1 MKRHL
6 SVQMN
11 VPPANRRDD
20 VMRNETL
27 KDINQNITS
36 LPPLEERRM
45 RLLERIR
52 LSGEQ
57 VKNLKEIYAARER
70 RVDEFQ
76 RHSVSAKFQKF
87 TGHYSKKLD
96 KATTEMLS
104 SKFDYEKEREHLR
117 DLNEENEDL
126 MLRISN
132 LKQQQAVM
140 QDEIIRREKEIS
152 TNRNHDLN
160 DTYKKIQAESTVT
173 AKQLVENDEALKAA
187 QKVLGSAKASLEELE
202 NAEQWVTSDIWG
214 ASGLVG
220 RTTKLSKIDHA
231 QSTFNRLSTQIVDL
245 ERELGD
251 VNLVEK
257 TLLSTISST
266 NHMVESWFDNILS
279 SQDVTV
285 VLRRNQVQLR
295 VLVTQ
300 VKALIENLEKNE
312 EDLAARLHSLD
323 QEKADLIVTCHSCQS
338 EDGEEAACSIVSK
351 V

>member
-1 MKRHL
+1 
-6 SVQMN
+6 
-11 VPPANRRDD
+11 
-20 VMRNETL
+20 MRNETL
-27 KDINQNITS
+27 REINQNITS
-36 LPPLEERRM
+36 LAPLEERRQ
-45 RLLERIR
+45 RLLERIKA
-52 LSGEQ
+52 SGEQ
-57 VKNLKEIYAARER
+57 VKSLKAIYETKER
-70 RVDEFQ
+70 GVEDFQ
-76 RHSVSAKFQKF
+76 RHSFSAKLQKL

-104 SKFDYEKEREHLR
+104 AKFDYEKEREHLR

-126 MLRISN
+126 LLRISN

-140 QDEIIRREKEIS
+140 QDEINRREKEIAS
-152 TNRNHDLN
+152 NRNHDLN
-160 DTYKKIQAESTVT
+160 DTYKKIQAEST
-173 AKQLVENDEALKAA
+173 AAARQLVENDEALKAA
-187 QKVLGSAKASLEELE
+187 RKVLGSAKASLEELE

-214 ASGLVG
+214 GSGLVG

-251 VNLVEK
+251 VNLAEK
-257 TLLSTISST
+257 ALLSTISSA

-300 VKALIENLEKNE
+300 IKALIETLEKNE
-312 EDLAARLHSLD
+312 EDLAGRLHTLE

-338 EDGEEAACSIVSK
+338 EDGEAAACSIAGK
-351 V
+351 A